1 MQRIALAL
9 GLGCLALA
17 LMGQAARGPW
27 RARRRTGRSPNA
39 VLAARVPA
47 SEWPAEPAS
56 PRTVD
61 ADRFADALH
70 TLCASWRHDR
80 ERPWADAI
88 RTYAAEMDV
97 DPFVLG
103 ALVYRESRC
112 EADADSVEGPGLG
125 LTQIPRD
132 VYVDAV
138 HDGGLHFQVREGGSL
153 VDRMIATPRFP
164 FGPTRLMSPE
174 PNIYWAAALLRMW
187 RDQHETVDAGFAQE
201 EHRHY
206 LSHFVW
212 GDRVRS
218 DWEEERILID
228 RRRLLEYVGAR
239 TASQTI
245 DWNGVHLGCPLDGC
259 PRVILSW
266 LGEEREDGARE
277 HRGIDVDALPG
288 EPVRAV
294 ADGVVAFAGV
304 DLPGHVEHVQVAT
317 PHGYER
323 YPRESLGAGGRYVCI
338 WHGPAAEG
346 TPRSCYMHL
355 ETVAM
360 VHGQTVHRGD
370 LVGTVGRTGMH
381 RSAAHLHLELHTD
394 DLEDPSR
401 IMAGLLLG
409 HDPEAERRAR
419 RHRHHVA
426 AAATAA
432 TSTATE

>member
-1 MQRIALAL
+1 MAFALA
-9 GLGCLALA
+9 ALA
-17 LMGQAARGPW
+17 VAVALVGQARGPW

-39 VLAARVPA
+39 VLAARVPTE
-47 SEWPAEPAS
+47 EWPAEPTS
-56 PRTVD
+56 PPTVD
-61 ADRFADALH
+61 PNRFASALH
-70 TLCASWRHDR
+70 TLCASWRRDR

-88 RTYAAEMDV
+88 RTYAAEMGV
-97 DPFVLG
+97 DPFVLA

-112 EADADSVEGPGLG
+112 ETDADAIEGPGLG

-132 VYVDAV
+132 LYAPDV
-138 HDGGLHFQVREGGSL
+138 HDGALHFQVREGGSI
-153 VDRMIATPRFP
+153 VTRSIATPRFP
-164 FGPTRLMSPE
+164 FGPTRLLSAE
-174 PNIYWAAALLRMW
+174 PNLYWAAVLLRMW
-187 RDQHETVDAGFAQE
+187 RDQHETVDAEFAQE
-201 EHRHY
+201 PHRHY

-228 RRRLLEYVGAR
+228 RRRLLEYVGAHR
-239 TASQTI
+239 GAPTI
-245 DWNGVHLGCPLDGC
+245 DWNGVQLGCPLDGC

-266 LGEEREDGARE
+266 LGEEREDGMRE

-294 ADGVVAFAGV
+294 ADGVVGFAGV
-304 DLPGHVEHVQVAT
+304 DLPGHVEHVQVDR
-317 PHGYER
+317 PSGYDA
-323 YPRESLGAGGRYVCI
+323 YPRDSLGAGGRYVCI
-338 WHGPAAEG
+338 WHGTAAEG

-355 ETVAM
+355 ETVNM
-360 VHGQTVHRGD
+360 VHGQQVHRGD

-381 RSAAHLHLELHTD
+381 RSAAHLHLELHTH

-419 RHRHHVA
+419 RHRRHVVAPAPA
-426 AAATAA
+426 AP
-432 TSTATE
+432 

>member
-1 MQRIALAL
+1 MRHAALAL
-9 GLGCLALA
+9 AILSLALT
-17 LMGQAARGPW
+17 LVGQARAPW

-39 VLAARVPA
+39 VLAARVPTT
-47 SEWPAEPAS
+47 EWPAEPSS
-56 PRTVD
+56 PRSVD
-61 ADRFADALH
+61 GDRFASALH
-70 TLCASWRHDR
+70 TLCASWRADR

-88 RTYAAEMDV
+88 RSYANEMDV
-97 DPFVLG
+97 DPFVLA
-103 ALVYRESRC
+103 ALIYRESRC
-112 EADADSVEGPGLG
+112 EADADEVEGPGLG

-132 VYVDAV
+132 IYTSDV
-138 HDGGLHFQVREGGSL
+138 HDGALHFRVREGSSF
-153 VDRMIATPRFP
+153 VERSIATPRFP
-164 FGPTRLMSPE
+164 FGPTRLLSAE
-174 PNIYWAAALLRMW
+174 PNIYWAAVLLRMW
-187 RDQHETVDAGFAQE
+187 RDQHETVDTEFAQE
-201 EHRHY
+201 PHRHY

-228 RRRLLEYVGAR
+228 RRRMLEYVGAR
-239 TASQTI
+239 APVSTV
-245 DWNGVHLGCPLDGC
+245 DWNGVALGCPLDGC

-266 LGEEREDGARE
+266 LGEEREDGMRE
-277 HRGIDVDALPG
+277 HRGIDVDALPN

-294 ADGVVAFAGV
+294 ADGTVAFAGV
-304 DLPGHVEHVQVAT
+304 DLPGHMEHVQVDR
-317 PHGYER
+317 PSGYDH

-338 WHGPAAEG
+338 WHGTPADG

-355 ETVAM
+355 ETVSM

-381 RSAAHLHLELHTD
+381 RSAAHLHLELHTN

-419 RHRHHVA
+419 RHRHRALAPVA
-426 AAATAA
+426 SAD
-432 TSTATE
+432 

>member
-1 MQRIALAL
+1 MRRVPAAVLAL
-9 GLGCLALA
+9 TSVVLVMAAL
-17 LMGQAARGPW
+17 LMAQARPPW
-27 RARRRTGRSPNA
+27 RARRRPGRTPNA
-39 VLAARVPA
+39 VLAARVPIA
-47 SEWPAEPAS
+47 EWPAEPAA

-61 ADRFADALH
+61 PDRFAQALH
-70 TLCASWRHDR
+70 QICGSMRRDR

-88 RTYAAEMDV
+88 RRYAAELEI

-103 ALVYRESRC
+103 ALVYRESHC
-112 EADADSVEGPGLG
+112 TPDADSIEGPGLG

-132 VYVDAV
+132 TYADDV
-138 HDGGLHFQVREGGSL
+138 HDGALHYRVRESGHL
-153 VDRMIATPRFP
+153 VERTLPVSGHP
-164 FGPTRLMSPE
+164 FGPTRLTMAE
-174 PNIYWAAALLRMW
+174 PNIYWAAMLLRMW
-187 RDQHETVDAGFAQE
+187 RDQHNTVDAEFAQE

-218 DWEEERILID
+218 DWEEEHVLID
-228 RRRLLEYVGAR
+228 RRRLLGYAGAPVADR
-239 TASQTI
+239 TI
-245 DWNGVHLGCPLDGC
+245 DWNGVTLGCPLDGC

-266 LGEEREDGARE
+266 IGEERADGARQ

-304 DLPGHVEHVQVAT
+304 DLPGADHVQIDRAS
-317 PHGYER
+317 GYER
-323 YPRESLGAGGRYVCI
+323 YGRDSLGAGGRYVCI

-355 ETVAM
+355 EEVHM

-381 RSAAHLHLELHTD
+381 RSSAHLHLELHTAR
-394 DLEDPSR
+394 LEDPSV
-401 IMAGLLLG
+401 IMHGLLLG

-419 RHRHHVA
+419 RHHRRVA
-426 AAATAA
+426 PVSTE
-432 TSTATE
+432 TATH

>member
-1 MQRIALAL
+1 MRRAALVVSLLCL
-9 GLGCLALA
+9 GLVLV
-17 LMGQAARGPW
+17 GQARAPW

-39 VLAARVPA
+39 VLAERVPTT
-47 SEWPAEPAS
+47 EWPAEPAS
-56 PRTVD
+56 PRTID
-61 ADRFADALH
+61 PDRFAAGMH
-70 TLCASWRHDR
+70 TLCASWRADR

-88 RTYAAEMDV
+88 RTYATEMDV
-97 DPFVLG
+97 DPFVLA

-112 EADADSVEGPGLG
+112 EPDASDVEGAGLG

-132 VYVDAV
+132 LYAPDV
-138 HDGGLHFQVREGGSL
+138 HDGALHYFVREGTSL
-153 VDRMIATPRFP
+153 AERRIATDRFP
-164 FGPTRLMSPE
+164 FGPTRLLTSE
-174 PNIYWAAALLRMW
+174 PNIYWAAVLLRMW
-187 RDQHETVDAGFAQE
+187 RDQHATVDAEFAQE
-201 EHRHY
+201 PHRHY

-239 TASQTI
+239 APVATI
-245 DWNGVHLGCPLDGC
+245 DWNGVALGCPLDGC

-266 LGEEREDGARE
+266 LGEEREDGVRE
-277 HRGIDVDALPG
+277 HRGIDVDALPN

-304 DLPGHVEHVQVAT
+304 DLPGHLEHVQVER
-317 PHGYER
+317 PSGYER
-323 YPRESLGAGGRYVCI
+323 YDRDSLGAGGRYVCI
-338 WHGPAAEG
+338 WHGTPADG

-355 ETVAM
+355 ESVAM
-360 VHGQTVHRGD
+360 VHGQIVHRGD

-419 RHRHHVA
+419 RHRHRVA
-426 AAATAA
+426 PVASAP
-432 TSTATE
+432 

>member
-1 MQRIALAL
+1 MRRLFFALAIALVASAL
-9 GLGCLALA
+9 V
-17 LMGQAARGPW
+17 GQARAPW

-39 VLAARVPA
+39 VLAARVPTD
-47 SEWPAEPAS
+47 EWPAEPSS

-61 ADRFADALH
+61 GDRFAVALH
-70 TLCASWRHDR
+70 TLCASWRADR

-97 DPFVLG
+97 DPFVLA
-103 ALVYRESRC
+103 ALVYRESHC

-132 VYVDAV
+132 LYAPDV
-138 HDGGLHFQVREGGSL
+138 HDGALHYQVREGSAL
-153 VDRMIATPRFP
+153 ADRSIATPRFP
-164 FGPTRLMSPE
+164 FGPTRLLSAE
-174 PNIYWAAALLRMW
+174 PNLYWAAVLLRMW
-187 RDQHETVDAGFAQE
+187 RDQHATVDAEFAQE
-201 EHRHY
+201 PHRHY

-245 DWNGVHLGCPLDGC
+245 DWNGVALGCPLDGC

-266 LGEEREDGARE
+266 LGEEREDGMRE

-294 ADGVVAFAGV
+294 ADGTVGFAGV
-304 DLPGHVEHVQVAT
+304 DLPGHMQHVQVERAS
-317 PHGYER
+317 GYEQ
-323 YPRESLGAGGRYVCI
+323 YPRDSLGAGGRFVCI

-346 TPRSCYMHL
+346 SPRSCYMHL

-381 RSAAHLHLELHTD
+381 RSAAHLHLELHTHGV
-394 DLEDPSR
+394 EDPSQ

-419 RHRHHVA
+419 RHRRRVTPA
-426 AAATAA
+426 PTP
-432 TSTATE
+432 

>member
-1 MQRIALAL
+1 M
-9 GLGCLALA
+9 
-17 LMGQAARGPW
+17 
-27 RARRRTGRSPNA
+27 
-39 VLAARVPA
+39 VLAERVPTT
-47 SEWPAEPAS
+47 EWPDEPPT
-56 PRTVD
+56 PRTID
-61 ADRFADALH
+61 PDRFGAALH
-70 TLCASWRHDR
+70 ALCASWRADR

-103 ALVYRESRC
+103 ALVFRESHC
-112 EADADSVEGPGLG
+112 EPDADSVEGPGLG

-132 VYVDAV
+132 LFAPDV
-138 HDGGLHFQVREGGSL
+138 HDGALHYRVRDGGAIVERSL
-153 VDRMIATPRFP
+153 AAARFP
-164 FGPTRLMSPE
+164 FGPTRLTSPE

-187 RDQHETVDAGFAQE
+187 REQHETVDAEFAQE
-201 EHRHY
+201 PHRHY

-239 TASQTI
+239 ASTPTI
-245 DWNGVHLGCPLDGC
+245 DWNGVALGCPLDGC

-266 LGEEREDGARE
+266 LGEEREDGVRE

-294 ADGVVAFAGV
+294 ADGVVQFAGV
-304 DLPGHVEHVQVAT
+304 DLPGHMEHVQVERSS
-317 PHGYER
+317 GYEQ
-323 YPRESLGAGGRYVCI
+323 YPRASLGAGGRYVCI
-338 WHGPAAEG
+338 WHATPAEG
-346 TPRSCYMHL
+346 APRSCYMHL
-355 ETVAM
+355 ENVSMA
-360 VHGQTVHRGD
+360 HGQTVHRGD

-381 RSAAHLHLELHTD
+381 RSAAHLHIELHTH

-419 RHRHHVA
+419 RHRRRHIETASA
-426 AAATAA
+426 AP
-432 TSTATE
+432 